1 MFTTITLLI
10 SALLVLAVV
19 AQNAKGGWAQ
29 GFTTGYRVVGAPRT
43 AGLLGSATWVLGT
56 ALMVVC
62 VVG

>member
-1 MFTTITLLI
+1 MPTTITLLI
-10 SALLVLAVV
+10 SALLVLTVV

-29 GFTTGYRVVGAPRT
+29 GFTTGYRLVGAPRS
-43 AGLLGSATWVLGT
+43 AWLLGSVTWVLGA